1 MRSRAVAGIEHFEE
15 LEPVS
20 LRVAEG
26 RVTAPIL
33 LEDGVTRDAGLF
45 ESDPLAIDVVDDEA
59 ELDGL
64 PPGVMQL
71 VAISVH
77 RDIKQLQG
85 D

>member
-1 MRSRAVAGIEHFEE
+1 
-15 LEPVS
+15 
-20 LRVAEG
+20 
-26 RVTAPIL
+26 
-33 LEDGVTRDAGLF
+33 LF